1 MSTDQRLK
9 KNYSIE
15 IVSSDGKLC
24 HSTANAN
31 MDSSFTCYNT
41 IMTHYI
47 SKISKI
53 AGL

>member
-9 KNYSIE
+9 KYSIE
-15 IVSSDGKLC
+15 IVSSDAKLC

-41 IMTHYI
+41 IRTNYI

-53 AGL
+53 TGL